1 MQQLENEKKMLLDR
15 KRREQE
21 ERRRKQDELERI
33 LQENRQKVSL
43 LDWQSSACMQPVL
56 MACTAPRCSASRE
69 SSDINVYM
77 LATENSMCY
86 AALH

>member
-1 MQQLENEKKMLLDR
+1 MLFSNVAKTFLAHSSICILVQENVMQQLENEKKMLLDR

-43 LDWQSSACMQPVL
+43 
-56 MACTAPRCSASRE
+56 TK
-69 SSDINVYM
+69 
-77 LATENSMCY
+77 
-86 AALH
+86 

>member
-1 MQQLENEKKMLLDR
+1 MQQLENEKKNLLDR

-43 LDWQSSACMQPVL
+43 PSISSFMPIQAVW
-56 MACTAPRCSASRE
+56 AHRRCVKYERE
-69 SSDINVYM
+69 PSG
-77 LATENSMCY
+77 Y
-86 AALH
+86 AI